1 MEDPEKLPLPPEPT
15 PPSIHFDQAAAQ
27 DAILA
32 LTAAARV
39 LQQHMSTDLQNA
51 SHATDGWQ
59 GHHAET
65 FTGGDLPWIKGES
78 TRIIDGMLKLASTIS
93 HAADSAAKLQRA
105 AQNGH

>member
-1 MEDPEKLPLPPEPT
+1 LPPPPEPT
-15 PPSIHFDQAAAQ
+15 PPPVHFDQAAAQ

-51 SHATDGWQ
+51 SHAMDGWQ

-78 TRIIDGMLKLASTIS
+78 TRIVDGMLKLATTIS
-93 HAADSAAKLQRA
+93 SAADHAARLQRA
-105 AQNGH
+105 QQHAN